1 MLVSCR
7 AICYNTPIMSA
18 EEEHLE
24 FLKQVERDEREN
36 RKRNLL
42 FGSVLFVA
50 VVIGLLLL
58 GMAGAPV
65 RWGPVP

>member
-1 MLVSCR
+1 MG
-7 AICYNTPIMSA
+7 A
-18 EEEHLE
+18 EEDHLE

-42 FGSVLFVA
+42 FGSVLFV
-50 VVIGLLLL
+50 VIVIGMFLL
-58 GMAGAPV
+58 GLAGAPV